1 MALPPTS
8 GTSTPGSPA
17 TAATLTEIPPNQ
29 APSGVAKETTMPLP
43 ANDGVTKDVREV
55 TFPLFRASGDPG
67 LEEVKQSPHLA
78 NCPVAAILA
87 AHAFTVDGRVVIKN
101 IVSAPTFANVVT
113 DVSALPPDTLEN
125 PPPGNKVTSSRYF
138 KVTLP
143 GGVREP
149 SDVMYTDDADA
160 GFSLIYLHDPSDG
173 SLWAGI
179 IEKALAE
186 EIGSYENFD
195 ALPLSANDWWEKITG
210 VAPGGFAITAT
221 TPLSQITDAA
231 QASITV
237 PTIGASKDD
246 LPIGGNITA
255 FHGFA
260 MIGMLGTEVHLYDP
274 AQAIK
279 IHIPPSEFRQKFKAI
294 LFTL

>member
-1 MALPPTS
+1 MTAETLGSIQPNQEP
-8 GTSTPGSPA
+8 GAPGS
-17 TAATLTEIPPNQ
+17 
-29 APSGVAKETTMPLP
+29 AKVTVMPLP
-43 ANDGVTKDVREV
+43 ANDVVTKDVREV
-55 TFPLFRASGDPG
+55 TFPLFSASGDPA

-78 NCPVAAILA
+78 NCPVGAILA
-87 AHAFTVDGRVVIKN
+87 AHAFTADGRIVIKG
-101 IVSAPTFANVVT
+101 IVSAATFANVVT
-113 DVSALPPDTLEN
+113 DVSALPVDTLEN
-125 PPPGNKVTSSRYF
+125 PPPGNKVSSSRF
-138 KVTLP
+138 FTVTLP

-160 GFSLIYLHDPSDG
+160 GFSLIYLNDPSDG

-195 ALPLSANDWWEKITG
+195 ALPLTANDWWEKITD
-210 VAPGGFAITAT
+210 VAPGGFEVTAA
-221 TPLSQITDAA
+221 TPLSQIIAAA
-231 QASITV
+231 QTSTTV

-246 LPIGGNITA
+246 LPLGGNITG

-279 IHIPPSEFRQKFKAI
+279 IHIPPAEFRQKFKAI